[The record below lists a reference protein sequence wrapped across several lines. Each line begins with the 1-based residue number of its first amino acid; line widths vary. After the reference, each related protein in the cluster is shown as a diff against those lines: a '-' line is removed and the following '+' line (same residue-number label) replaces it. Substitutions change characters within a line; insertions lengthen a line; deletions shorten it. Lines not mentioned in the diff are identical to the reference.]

1 MNKWIKRNRPAS
13 TLIKEYIE
21 KKKGRMSEARAE
33 LHRRFDYLDYSQQKK
48 ILVAHLKSS
57 MSDRQWAY
65 PRLLDYWDDS
75 FMPIVKELWEEY
87 HEERCS
93 WSIIRYFPPK
103 GTAGF
108 ASFCVSAYNLEP

>member
-48 ILVAHLKSS
+48 ILGYILIDTFLEKIYVEIL
-57 MSDRQWAY
+57 
-65 PRLLDYWDDS
+65 
-75 FMPIVKELWEEY
+75 IG
-87 HEERCS
+87 
-93 WSIIRYFPPK
+93 RYFHYMNH
-103 GTAGF
+103 T
-108 ASFCVSAYNLEP
+108 